1 MNAALILF
9 IMFIVVLLILVVLYF
24 TGFIPGTYHHF
35 VKKYKL
41 KKINDV
47 LKKVKNTTDPSVI
60 DRECNSIKEDI
71 LKIKDDSSEV
81 FTFSQGMM
89 HLTEAT
95 ELYVGD
101 NASRKCDYI
110 LNPPSNATS
119 NTLSS
124 NATSNTESSNA
135 TSNTL
140 SSNATSNTE
149 SSNATSNTLSSNA
162 TSNTVSTYMIENIHD
177 DGLYERFAP
186 F

>member
-60 DRECNSIKEDI
+60 DMECKTIEEDI

-124 NATSNTESSNA
+124 NATSNT
-135 TSNTL
+135 
-140 SSNATSNTE
+140 
-149 SSNATSNTLSSNA
+149 
-162 TSNTVSTYMIENIHD
+162 VSTYMIENIHD